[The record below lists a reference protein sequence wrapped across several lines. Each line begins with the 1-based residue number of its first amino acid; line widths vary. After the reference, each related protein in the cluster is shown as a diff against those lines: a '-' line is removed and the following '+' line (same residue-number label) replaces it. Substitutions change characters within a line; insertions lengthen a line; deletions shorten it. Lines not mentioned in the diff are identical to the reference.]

1 MDQMRLIDDRP
12 LVAGKFSARVI
23 SKAGPLR
30 ELVVSGEAVGDNRA
44 EDVLLQAVPRQDCSH
59 ILTLE
64 VASKPK
70 SEPDHRKADEK
81 VWPLLYV
88 ENPAQ
93 NHYTEVK
100 IHNGTQ
106 RFLVNIIFA

>member
-1 MDQMRLIDDRP
+1 
-12 LVAGKFSARVI
+12 
-23 SKAGPLR
+23 
-30 ELVVSGEAVGDNRA
+30 
-44 EDVLLQAVPRQDCSH
+44 
-59 ILTLE
+59 LE